1 MTDPR
6 AEERLARAAL
16 TRVAEPA
23 EPGMVRAVARQGA
36 LTTWDQVR
44 AGADVPGIS
53 AELMGAVRARLP
65 HDPDGD
71 LEALER
77 VGGRF
82 LIPGD
87 DEWPERLRDLGER
100 IPIGLWV
107 CGPTSLADM
116 ARSVA
121 IVGSRA
127 ATAYGERVAMDLG
140 YDLASRA
147 WLVVS
152 GGAYGIDGAAHR
164 GALGAEG
171 ETVAV
176 LACGVDVSYPRGHE
190 RLFDRIRATGAIV
203 SEWPPG
209 CAPMRHRFLTR
220 NRVIAAMTAGT
231 VVVEAGARSGARST
245 AREATGIGRTLMA
258 VPGPVT
264 SALSV
269 GCHQLLR
276 QEGVRCVTSA
286 AEIIEELGR
295 IGELAPLPQGPVLPR
310 DDLSPQLRRVL
321 EAVPKQRGATPEAI
335 ARTAGVSANDVRQA
349 LVQLV
354 GAGFVEAAPGGWRL
368 AGARQRSTPAARS
381 LFDD

>member
-1 MTDPR
+1 VSDRR

-23 EPGMVRAVARQGA
+23 EPAIVRAVVRQGA

-44 AGADVPGIS
+44 SGAQVPGVS
-53 AELMGAVRARLP
+53 GDLMAAVRARLP
-65 HDPDGD
+65 HDPRRD
-71 LEALER
+71 LEVLER

-87 DEWPERLRDLGER
+87 DEWPDRLGDLGER
-100 IPIGLWV
+100 LPIGLWV
-107 CGPTSLADM
+107 CGPASLVDT

-127 ATAYGERVAMDLG
+127 ATSYGDHVASDLG
-140 YDLASRA
+140 YDLTSRG

-164 GALGAEG
+164 GALAAEG
-171 ETVAV
+171 ETIAV
-176 LACGVDVSYPRGHE
+176 LACGVDVAYPRGHE

-220 NRVIAAMTAGT
+220 NRVIAAMTSGT
-231 VVVEAGARSGARST
+231 VVVEAGARSGARTT
-245 AREATGIGRTLMA
+245 AKEARLIDRPLMA

-269 GCHQLLR
+269 GCHQMLR

-295 IGELAPLPQGPVLPR
+295 IGELAPLPRGAVGPR

-335 ARTAGVSANDVRQA
+335 ARTAGISPLDVRLA
-349 LVQLV
+349 LAQLV
-354 GAGFVEAAPGGWRL
+354 AAGFVVMAPGGWRL
-368 AGARQRSTPAARS
+368 AGGRTSDSARPS